1 MKKACAAKV
10 RLELEWNDARGA
22 CGRIATSLVD
32 NQTTFSLDQSENLN
46 KKLDIVR
53 GLSDKLKRDLD
64 FHLLVHGCAA
74 GCYQQIATLLEH
86 VAEKHRLIADLFDTL
101 PDPQYAEKDEACADS
116 ERLFAHESARVAAS
130 IRVRLSPGSQ
140 VVKPRSFLSSFR
152 IWFRQSFVP
161 RFIRNFAHRVR
172 CH

>member
-1 MKKACAAKV
+1 MKKACAAKL

-32 NQTTFSLDQSENLN
+32 NTALSTDQNENLN

-64 FHLLVHGCAA
+64 SHLLTHGCAA
-74 GCYQQIATLLEH
+74 GCYQEMANLLDD
-86 VAEKHRLIADLFDTL
+86 VAERHRLIADLFDTL
-101 PDPQYAEKDEACADS
+101 PDPQYSENDEVSAEN

-130 IRVRLSPGSQ
+130 IRTRLKPGSRAGR
-140 VVKPRSFLSSFR
+140 PFRSFLSGVRMLFSLSF
-152 IWFRQSFVP
+152 
-161 RFIRNFAHRVR
+161 
-172 CH
+172 

>member
-1 MKKACAAKV
+1 MKKACASKL

-32 NQTTFSLDQSENLN
+32 NAALSSDQSEHLN

-64 FHLLVHGCAA
+64 SHLLSHGCAT
-74 GCYQQIATLLEH
+74 GCYQQIATLLDE
-86 VAEKHRLIADLFDTL
+86 VTEKHRLIADLFDTL
-101 PDPQYAEKDEACADS
+101 PDPQYAESDEVSAEN
-116 ERLFAHESARVAAS
+116 ERLFAHEAARVAAS
-130 IRVRLSPGSQ
+130 IRVRLKTGSQ
-140 VVKPRSFLSSFR
+140 ARRPFRSFFSGVRMWFGLSFL
-152 IWFRQSFVP
+152 P
-161 RFIRNFAHRVR
+161 RFIRNFTHRVR